1 MTSPRAGDAFDEAPS
16 LFREY
21 NVLGGLCVSRP
32 VPEYLLLY
40 SHLIWSIQLI
50 FFFLLCSDMLSQK
63 VD

>member
-1 MTSPRAGDAFDEAPS
+1 MTNPRAGDAFDKALS
-16 LFREY
+16 LFEEY

-50 FFFLLCSDMLSQK
+50 FFFLLCFDMLS
-63 VD
+63 

>member
-1 MTSPRAGDAFDEAPS
+1 MTSPRVGDTFDEAPS
-16 LFREY
+16 LYGEY

-50 FFFLLCSDMLSQK
+50 FFLPALL
-63 VD
+63 